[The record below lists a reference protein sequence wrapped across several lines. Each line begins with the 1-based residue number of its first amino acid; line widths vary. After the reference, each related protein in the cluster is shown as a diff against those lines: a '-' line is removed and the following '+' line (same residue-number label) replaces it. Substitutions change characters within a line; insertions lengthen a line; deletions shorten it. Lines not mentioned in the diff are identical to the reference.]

1 MQRYFCNLMENNEYL
16 LSNDD
21 SYHIKKVMR
30 MNISSKIE
38 IVDNKN
44 TFICEITSLNPVKAK
59 VIEKIS
65 EYNENDLEITIVQSM
80 VNENKMDFVLQK
92 GTELGVSKFYVYKA
106 TNSVVKENGKNEKK
120 ILRWQ
125 KIVKEAS
132 EQSKRNIIP
141 KVVDIVD
148 IKELCQVSS
157 TLKILLSV
165 NEKAKNIKKVL
176 KDNKKCDKIIIV
188 VGPEG
193 GFTSYEEK
201 ILQENGF
208 IRTSLGGRVLRSET
222 AGLVTVSMI
231 NYEWM
236 V

>member
-1 MQRYFCNLMENNEYL
+1 MQRYFCNNKENNEYL

-30 MNISSKIE
+30 MSIGDKIE

-44 TFICEITSLNPVKAK
+44 TNICEITSIDPVKAK
-59 VIEKIS
+59 TIEIL
-65 EYNENDLEITIVQSM
+65 NENNENNFEIILVQSM
-80 VNENKMDFVLQK
+80 VNENKMDLILQK
-92 GTELGVSKFYVYKA
+92 GTELGVSKFYIYKA
-106 TNSVVKENGKNEKK
+106 VNSVVKENNKSDKK
-120 ILRWQ
+120 IIRWQ

-148 IKELCQVSS
+148 IKGLCKIDAD
-157 TLKILLSV
+157 LKVMLSV
-165 NEKAKNIKKVL
+165 NERTKNIKKVL
-176 KDNKKCDKIIIV
+176 NKYKKYDKIIIV

-193 GFTSYEEK
+193 GFTKEEEK
-201 ILQENGF
+201 TLIENGY
-208 IRTSLGGRVLRSET
+208 ISTSLGSRVLRTET
-222 AGLVTVSMI
+222 AGIVAISMI